1 MNVSLYQAASALNA
15 HARWQEVITEN
26 LSSSSIPGY
35 KRQDLSFAAV
45 QAGMMSPTAMAG
57 SQPFSLTRASIST
70 NFQPGELQ
78 MTSSKTD
85 VAIEGSGFFAVQMAN
100 GSTAYTRDGGFQLN
114 SQGQLTTKQGYP
126 VLGEGG
132 PVQLDLSD
140 SSPITISAKG
150 EISQGTE
157 VRGRIKVVDFD
168 QPQLLTQ
175 AGAGYFVAQNPN
187 LVPQE
192 VAEPTIRQGFI
203 EASNAATVSEMANLI
218 TVMRGFEANQRVIS
232 MQDERMNRAISELG
246 SPK

>member
-1 MNVSLYQAASALNA
+1 
-15 HARWQEVITEN
+15 
-26 LSSSSIPGY
+26 
-35 KRQDLSFAAV
+35 
-45 QAGMMSPTAMAG
+45 
-57 SQPFSLTRASIST
+57 
-70 NFQPGELQ
+70 